1 MDIYLICVLFNLIL
15 VDCQY
20 LLRQWLRSYCRRF
33 RELVISVSRDQ
44 LVIGQKH
51 TREGEEGSTNL
62 HKILCYNYYD
72 FNEMM
77 IKMKINFKTFNKI
90 RVECIE
96 SEMNYVN
103 FYFYLLEYLV
113 KCIAEHVLKIIT
125 GYKFKIINTF

>member
-1 MDIYLICVLFNLIL
+1 
-15 VDCQY
+15 
-20 LLRQWLRSYCRRF
+20 
-33 RELVISVSRDQ
+33 
-44 LVIGQKH
+44 
-51 TREGEEGSTNL
+51 
-62 HKILCYNYYD
+62 
-72 FNEMM
+72 MM